1 MIYKDLHEIV
11 TPLSNTPAGRRFF
24 GGFLTG
30 GSSVGRILKFLGG
43 VQQNWAGQCEIVG
56 GVGLSR
62 RRHDMQLAT
71 VIANSGWGRCEPP
84 SGSRGAKHLEAPG
97 ISHFLVAEN
106 GLKYQKILQFTVLQK
121 RPKLHFQCNVSF
133 LSIL

>member
-1 MIYKDLHEIV
+1 M
-11 TPLSNTPAGRRFF
+11 
-24 GGFLTG
+24 GGF
-30 GSSVGRILKFLGG
+30 IKFLDG
-43 VQQNWAGQCEIVG
+43 VQQNWAGQREIVG
-56 GVGLSR
+56 GVGLSCR
-62 RRHDMQLAT
+62 STICNDQRSLLIPVGGMGGAVSPLAGPGQ
-71 VIANSGWGRCEPP
+71 SPGGCP
-84 SGSRGAKHLEAPG
+84 GAKPLEAPG